1 MVHKKPL
8 SGENLRGLER
18 TERERVA
25 EKSRKGKDV
34 PNTYVRRRIN
44 LSTVKWDGVAS
55 GNNPSSGS
63 WECILTVLG
72 APRASQSH

>member
-25 EKSRKGKDV
+25 EKSRKGTDV

-44 LSTVKWDGVAS
+44 LSTVKWDDNKKFLPFRVAVRI
-55 GNNPSSGS
+55 N
-63 WECILTVLG
+63 
-72 APRASQSH
+72 